1 MMQTKHSQRGYLL
14 VTAIF
19 LLVGLA
25 ALGAF
30 MVKFADTQ
38 HLTSAQDI
46 QGSRA
51 YWAARSGLEWAAAT
65 IDASDAARSACHSA
79 TIDIEGFTVHV
90 SEEDCSAGVPPSYN
104 EAGTT
109 SYLHRIV
116 STAGNGGAV
125 GSLGHIERSL
135 TATIEFCTPKAT
147 C

>member
-1 MMQTKHSQRGYLL
+1 MTHTKHSQRGYLL
-14 VTAIF
+14 VAAIF

-30 MVKFADTQ
+30 MVKFSNTQ

-65 IDASDAARSACHSA
+65 IDASDAARSLCHSV
-79 TIDIEGFTVHV
+79 TIDMDGFVVNV
-90 SEEDCSAGVPPSYN
+90 SEQSCSAGVPPSYD
-104 EAGTT
+104 EAGITH
-109 SYLHRIV
+109 YLHRVV
-116 STAGNGGAV
+116 STASTGGAV
-125 GSLGHIERSL
+125 GSLSHIERSL
-135 TATIEFCTPKAT
+135 TATMVFCTPKAT

>member
-1 MMQTKHSQRGYLL
+1 MMQTKHYQQGYLL
-14 VTAIF
+14 VAAIF
-19 LLVGLA
+19 LLIGLA

-30 MVKFADTQ
+30 MVKLSDTQ

-65 IDASDAARSACHSA
+65 IDASDAARSTCHSA
-79 TIDIEGFTVHV
+79 TIDIDGFSVQV
-90 SEEDCSAGVPPSYN
+90 SEEDCSASLPPSYS
-104 EAGTT
+104 EGGI

-116 STAGNGGAV
+116 STAGSGGAV
-125 GSLGHIERSL
+125 GSLGYIERSL
-135 TATIEFCTPKAT
+135 TATMEFCTPKAT

>member
-1 MMQTKHSQRGYLL
+1 MTHTKHSQQGYLL

-30 MVKFADTQ
+30 MVKLSNTQ

-65 IDASDAARSACHSA
+65 IDASDAARSTCHSA
-79 TIDIEGFTVHV
+79 TIDIDGFSVQV
-90 SEEDCSAGVPPSYN
+90 SEEGCPVGVPPSYD

-116 STAGNGGAV
+116 STAGAGGAV
-125 GSLGHIERSL
+125 GSLSHIERSL
-135 TATIEFCTPKAT
+135 AATMEFCTPKAT